1 LRQILSLQRRLTDMQ
16 SSPRAKRALT
26 HRGPFGE
33 ALTWLEIHG
42 HAPQILEHW
51 RGFLGAASDLEPVAV
66 EPSNRGPRRRRRRR
80 GRRRY
85 TDHRLELLRG
95 ESCV

>member
-1 LRQILSLQRRLTDMQ
+1 MQ

-42 HAPQILEHW
+42 HAPEIVEHW
-51 RGFLGAASDLEPVAV
+51 RGFLEAASEIEPVAV
-66 EPSNRGPRRRRRRR
+66 ESPDRRPRRRRRRR
-80 GRRRY
+80 GRRGS
-85 TDHRLELLRG
+85 TDRR
-95 ESCV
+95 V